1 MTKVTSPNCLHF
13 CLRPSLLYFGKM
25 CKCMHT
31 KRNVCFS
38 YFRYELASSG
48 ALRLLRDSDSFLQ
61 LVYFERIHSN
71 PRGCHQSWGRN
82 PIRKKGPPGL
92 EKVGWGHT
100 FYFRG
105 FVDLVILLSL
115 LSSYVVFVLKVA
127 WLAHVTLR
135 KNNKTQGA
143 VAPLY
148 FGSRHA
154 HNTRKEST
162 DSSRRNVAGA
172 ILYCH
177 RYKRSYGWVHRWGSF
192 YFSWHGDENDRCSRY
207 PGKQLWNR

>member
-1 MTKVTSPNCLHF
+1 MQ
-13 CLRPSLLYFGKM
+13 LLKFWKQQSQFIKSKNEEYWVFWTFK
-25 CKCMHT
+25 HIL
-31 KRNVCFS
+31 CF
-38 YFRYELASSG
+38 ACW
-48 ALRLLRDSDSFLQ
+48 D
-61 LVYFERIHSN
+61 
-71 PRGCHQSWGRN
+71 PRW
-82 PIRKKGPPGL
+82 
-92 EKVGWGHT
+92 VHT

-115 LSSYVVFVLKVA
+115 LSSYVVFVLKFA
-127 WLAHVTLR
+127 WPAHVTLR
-135 KNNKTQGA
+135 KNNKTQAA

-177 RYKRSYGWVHRWGSF
+177 RYKRSYGMGASGVGSKVWVLTIGVLEVNPELDSVRAQRGRARSAL
-192 YFSWHGDENDRCSRY
+192 FSRVIC
-207 PGKQLWNR
+207 

>member
-1 MTKVTSPNCLHF
+1 MRFLFESCKLITILRSMMNVNEVSTSSWHTEGWDCNLGFGAWNIVFGNNGLGGFLGPNWKVFHHWTH
-13 CLRPSLLYFGKM
+13 M
-25 CKCMHT
+25 
-31 KRNVCFS
+31 
-38 YFRYELASSG
+38 
-48 ALRLLRDSDSFLQ
+48 
-61 LVYFERIHSN
+61 
-71 PRGCHQSWGRN
+71 
-82 PIRKKGPPGL
+82 
-92 EKVGWGHT
+92 

-115 LSSYVVFVLKVA
+115 LSSYVMFVLKVA

-135 KNNKTQGA
+135 KNNKTQAA

-148 FGSRHA
+148 FGSLHA
-154 HNTRKEST
+154 HNTRKESA
-162 DSSRRNVAGA
+162 DSSRKNVAGA

>member
-1 MTKVTSPNCLHF
+1 MAVEEILLPNPCPLGWRHEIF
-13 CLRPSLLYFGKM
+13 CVLSYLRARFSELLPKSLYK
-25 CKCMHT
+25 
-31 KRNVCFS
+31 N
-38 YFRYELASSG
+38 
-48 ALRLLRDSDSFLQ
+48 
-61 LVYFERIHSN
+61 SN
-71 PRGCHQSWGRN
+71 HHCVWVIANTPL
-82 PIRKKGPPGL
+82 ITVKRKKPM
-92 EKVGWGHT
+92 KHT
-100 FYFRG
+100 FYFWG
-105 FVDLVILLSL
+105 FVILVILLSL

-135 KNNKTQGA
+135 KNNKTQAA

>member
-1 MTKVTSPNCLHF
+1 MKKAYEASSQNAPDKLGSQKFIFCLHASAYVRKIELF
-13 CLRPSLLYFGKM
+13 HFG
-25 CKCMHT
+25 
-31 KRNVCFS
+31 
-38 YFRYELASSG
+38 
-48 ALRLLRDSDSFLQ
+48 LLRML
-61 LVYFERIHSN
+61 RHS
-71 PRGCHQSWGRN
+71 
-82 PIRKKGPPGL
+82 
-92 EKVGWGHT
+92 HT

-135 KNNKTQGA
+135 KNNKTQAA

-162 DSSRRNVAGA
+162 DSSRRNVTGA

-177 RYKRSYGWVHRWGSF
+177 RYKRSYDWRKIHACLYLKNFIGILNPAPPTKLKK
-192 YFSWHGDENDRCSRY
+192 FSW
-207 PGKQLWNR
+207 LF